1 MRCVSGWFIALLLCF
16 PGLCRRDTFSHLS
29 RWLEEARQNGNKD
42 MVIMLIGNKA
52 DLESRRQVSFE
63 EGKTFAANN
72 GLIFME
78 TSAKTAANVE
88 AAFVQTADRI
98 YKNIQSGLYD
108 VENEVRACACVR
120 ACLCVWSSLLFP
132 VAMSCCSLMGLK

>member
-1 MRCVSGWFIALLLCF
+1 
-16 PGLCRRDTFSHLS
+16 
-29 RWLEEARQNGNKD
+29 
-42 MVIMLIGNKA
+42 MLIGNKA

-120 ACLCVWSSLLFP
+120 ACFVCLVVTAFSRCHVVLQSHGIKVGVQPAPGKAGAAGGAGGAAGGSG
-132 VAMSCCSLMGLK
+132 AAADSRCC